1 MPDIAPKYRAMAL
14 VMISRPT
21 AGPATAHLSG
31 PATGTLCGL
40 PSSATVAAMNSA
52 GDLLLHQMVIGA
64 APCPV
69 CTEVVQKQLADARAA
84 DPPPRPVNP
93 GAA

>member
-1 MPDIAPKYRAMAL
+1 MADIAPRYRSTPL

-21 AGPATAHLSG
+21 GGPATAHLAG

-40 PSSATVAAMNSA
+40 PSSATNAAFTQA
-52 GDLLLHQMVIGA
+52 DLLLLELMLAGVT
-64 APCPV
+64 PCPV
-69 CTEVVQKQLADARAA
+69 CAEVVLAQTVEDL
-84 DPPPRPVNP
+84 PPVNP

>member
-1 MPDIAPKYRAMAL
+1 MPDIAPKYRANSI

-21 AGPATAHLSG
+21 AGPATAHLAG

-40 PSSATVAAMNSA
+40 PSSATVAAMNLA
-52 GDLLLHQMVIGA
+52 GDLLLHMMVIGA
-64 APCPV
+64 EPCPV
-69 CTEVVQKQLADARAA
+69 CREAVDKQLAEARESTV
-84 DPPPRPVNP
+84 PLRPVDP